1 MSFAEGKLDLALPTN
16 NRVSVKQFR
25 QRLEVSIELSDL
37 IRMRWHVRGC
47 AQSGLLSRTMR
58 RFLRIFTGYALAA
71 AVIFILQWSGI
82 GAFLMFF
89 FGIFWIGILVH
100 VFMIHLAIMSISG
113 ALPRLILILPGAFY
127 AAGLAV
133 GLYSDFPALR
143 WQSQQQWLQV
153 DKQIPMDTH
162 DLTFFD
168 RDDAIWVKAS
178 GAFQPE
184 TLGFKLFNRGPDHPL
199 PYVVIGGGS
208 CADSSVIQFSSA
220 TIRPSCQPISLYV
233 GRNDV
238 ETLGTLSGAHIRK
251 RSYFLFPTAGCGLI
265 DNPASWRCEW
275 YVSPLWSD
283 AYVGYYT
290 SVNGTSG
297 SAASI
302 LMSALGQL
310 RGQPA
315 PQ

>member
-1 MSFAEGKLDLALPTN
+1 
-16 NRVSVKQFR
+16 
-25 QRLEVSIELSDL
+25 
-37 IRMRWHVRGC
+37 MRWHVRGC
-47 AQSGLLSRTMR
+47 AQSGLLIRTMR
-58 RFLRIFTGYALAA
+58 LFLRIFRNYALFAA
-71 AVIFILQWSGI
+71 AIFLLQWFPVPVLGT
-82 GAFLMFF
+82 FLMIG
-89 FGIFWIGILVH
+89 FGILWIGVVVH
-100 VFMIHLAIMSISG
+100 LFMMVIMVQSVIGKLS
-113 ALPRLILILPGAFY
+113 RLTLILPGTFY
-127 AAGLAV
+127 AAGVAV
-133 GLYSDFPALR
+133 GLYSNIPVLR
-143 WQSQQQWLQV
+143 WQSQQQWLQI

-168 RDDAIWVKAS
+168 RDDAIWFKYS

-184 TLGFKLFNRGPDHPL
+184 KFGFKLFDLGSDHPSSYL
-199 PYVVIGGGS
+199 VIGGGS

-220 TIRPSCQPISLYV
+220 TIRPSCQPISRYV
-233 GRNDV
+233 GGNDDAIV
-238 ETLGTLSGAHIRK
+238 GTLSGAHIRS

-265 DNPASWRCEW
+265 ANPASWRCTW
-275 YVSPLWSD
+275 FVSPLWRD